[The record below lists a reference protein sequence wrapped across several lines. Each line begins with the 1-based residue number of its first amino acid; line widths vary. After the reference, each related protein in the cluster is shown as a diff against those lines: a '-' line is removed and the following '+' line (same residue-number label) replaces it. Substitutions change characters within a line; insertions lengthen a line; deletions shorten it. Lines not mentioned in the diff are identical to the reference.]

1 MATIASAYRKS
12 PGRSPAILLAPLRAV
27 SRFII
32 MLAEANAQM
41 RALNQLHQLS
51 DHTLSAKGLTR
62 EGEMRR
68 IMGVYAI
75 L

>member
-1 MATIASAYRKS
+1 MATIASAYRTS
-12 PGRSPAILLAPLRAV
+12 PGHLSAILVAPLRLV

-41 RALNQLHQLS
+41 RALNQLNQQS
-51 DHTLSAKGLTR
+51 DHALSAKGLTR
-62 EGEMRR
+62 EGEIRR
-68 IMGVYAI
+68 IMGVSGT

>member
-12 PGRSPAILLAPLRAV
+12 PGRSSAILVAPLRAV

-32 MLAEANAQM
+32 MLAQANAQM
-41 RALNQLHQLS
+41 RALNQLSQRS
-51 DHTLSAKGLTR
+51 DPALSAKGLTR
-62 EGEMRR
+62 EGEIRR
-68 IMGVYAI
+68 IMDVSGT

>member
-12 PGRSPAILLAPLRAV
+12 PGWSTAILMAPLRGV
-27 SRFII
+27 SRFMV

-41 RALNQLHQLS
+41 RALEQLNQLS
-51 DHTLSAKGLTR
+51 DRALSAKGLTR
-62 EGEMRR
+62 EGEIRR
-68 IMGVYAI
+68 IMGVSAT

>member
-12 PGRSPAILLAPLRAV
+12 PGRLSAILVAPLRLV

-32 MLAEANAQM
+32 MLAEANAHM
-41 RALNQLHQLS
+41 RALKQLNQLS
-51 DHTLSAKGLTR
+51 DHALSAKGLTR
-62 EGEMRR
+62 EGEIRR
-68 IMGVYAI
+68 IMGVSGT

>member
-1 MATIASAYRKS
+1 MATIASAYCKS
-12 PGRSPAILLAPLRAV
+12 PSRLSAILVAPLRAV

-41 RALNQLHQLS
+41 RALNQLNHLS
-51 DHTLSAKGLTR
+51 DHALSARGLTR

-68 IMGVYAI
+68 IMGVYAA

>member
-1 MATIASAYRKS
+1 MATIASAYRNS
-12 PGRSPAILLAPLRAV
+12 PGRSSAILVAPLRAV

-41 RALNQLHQLS
+41 RALNQLNQRS
-51 DHTLSAKGLTR
+51 DHALSAKGLTR
-62 EGEMRR
+62 EGEIRR
-68 IMGVYAI
+68 IMGVSGT